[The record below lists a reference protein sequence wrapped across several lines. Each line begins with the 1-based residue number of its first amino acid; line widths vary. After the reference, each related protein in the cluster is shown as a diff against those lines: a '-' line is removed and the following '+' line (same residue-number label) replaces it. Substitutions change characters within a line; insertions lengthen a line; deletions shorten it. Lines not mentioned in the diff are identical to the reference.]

1 VEAGDERA
9 TLVMTEIR
17 DADGLMRRSVHITAD
32 GRLQI
37 EGHDLG
43 AAVER
48 TFGSREYEFERSLS
62 AAETTRLAELL
73 AVPVDE
79 LLPAIESAFDT
90 THVLEKYL
98 EEHGIAGKFWS
109 RVGD

>member
-1 VEAGDERA
+1 M
-9 TLVMTEIR
+9 TLVMAEVR
-17 DADGLMRRSVHITAD
+17 DADGLMRRSVHLTTD

-48 TFGSREYEFERSLS
+48 AFGSREYEFQRSLDT
-62 AAETTRLAELL
+62 AETRRLAELL
-73 AVPVDE
+73 GVAVDG
-79 LLPAIESAFDT
+79 LLPAVEAAFDT
-90 THVLEKYL
+90 THALEEYL
-98 EEHGIAGKFWS
+98 EAHGIAGEFWS